1 MVEVLLNL
9 IGREEIY
16 RFESIFLFVMFFRF
30 EVIEFIKDLVERFI
44 WVDSLVV
51 VVGVIVREKVGMI
64 VSEIVEEFGRMEQ
77 IIRKYFKG
85 EIKVGQFVRE
95 IYEFIKQGKF
105 DEFVKNVEVLVKGG
119 QFVVMEEYEKFKKEK
134 EEFEVKVR
142 EFEERVKIFEEENYQ
157 FKVKFENVRKVLND
171 VLERVKEIEK
181 LF

>member
-64 VSEIVEEFGRMEQ
+64 VSEIVEEFGRME
-77 IIRKYFKG
+77 
-85 EIKVGQFVRE
+85 
-95 IYEFIKQGKF
+95 
-105 DEFVKNVEVLVKGG
+105 
-119 QFVVMEEYEKFKKEK
+119 
-134 EEFEVKVR
+134 
-142 EFEERVKIFEEENYQ
+142 
-157 FKVKFENVRKVLND
+157 
-171 VLERVKEIEK
+171 
-181 LF
+181 